1 MTYKV
6 TITLRSWLDI
16 CRNNVSL
23 IECSHGL
30 IKMNWIALNTLYL
43 IGSTWIALH
52 LHLKDTCT
60 FWFEKSQCQ
69 FNKLHMTK
77 TKGGNKIL
85 KPAFKQQQ
93 NNSIS
98 FCDTFLFVILF
109 TMYNKLILIK
119 DNFYQAFAVIY
130 SIFFNLINVSKY
142 TLNLHYYIKTFLMLF
157 NITSIRKV
165 SAYWETAGI
174 HDIEGNSAAGP
185 ETG

>member
-1 MTYKV
+1 
-6 TITLRSWLDI
+6 
-16 CRNNVSL
+16 
-23 IECSHGL
+23 
-30 IKMNWIALNTLYL
+30 
-43 IGSTWIALH
+43 
-52 LHLKDTCT
+52 
-60 FWFEKSQCQ
+60 
-69 FNKLHMTK
+69 MTK

-93 NNSIS
+93 NISIS

-165 SAYWETAGI
+165 SAY
-174 HDIEGNSAAGP
+174 
-185 ETG
+185 